1 MSKSYTSNISEN
13 SFFKALVE
21 SDKKNTE
28 LTIQLQ
34 NLNAQLK
41 QLTDTIDFLKDELL
55 QARKQNAA
63 AQEQIAQLLEQ
74 NVALCE
80 QVKLMAHQ
88 KFGKKSEKRSSKKK
102 DDDQDDGDQSGSSD
116 GDGTA
121 PDPDEQIAERNAY
134 RNRSRAKKA
143 RKPKVSIEEMIA
155 KNNIPTRNVYH
166 ELPEE
171 ERVCS
176 VCGTALEEMG
186 SHFMHNSLDITMPVI
201 TVVRHF
207 AKSYH
212 CAECKKHSTDSVT
225 PREEL
230 NLAPV
235 TAPMPK
241 QLLDGKWITAPFI
254 AFLIVMKAEYQI
266 PINRLYNILQNLG
279 CFSPCPATLCSW
291 IIETSQKYLT
301 PVFERMK
308 HYLLAR
314 PILCADETT
323 LQVINES
330 FNRRKQRSYLWQYST
345 PETDS
350 LQIVLFDY
358 KPGRAGKY
366 AAEFL
371 RGFLGKLLVDGFSG
385 YNKVKD
391 AKLAHCWVHARR
403 YFIEAA
409 VATKNKEVIDQA
421 ETALDYFDKIFEIER
436 EMNEKNLCYKERME
450 CRCKKSTP
458 VVEELFQWVD
468 TQAGKPHLT
477 EKLKKAIGYLQNHKE
492 GLKVFLGDPMLP
504 ATNNLV
510 EREFVSVARGR
521 NNWLF
526 AYSEAGAHAL
536 AKMFSIVKT
545 AIRNGLNATRYI
557 TYLLERLTPK
567 SGSLFTSGD
576 LDELLPWSEHIQ
588 SLPEL
593 KCVQA

>member
-13 SFFKALVE
+13 PYFKQMVE
-21 SDKKNTE
+21 KDKENTAQRIQIQE
-28 LTIQLQ
+28 MTGQIIKLTAKIDS
-34 NLNAQLK
+34 
-41 QLTDTIDFLKDELL
+41 LTEKLSKS
-55 QARKQNAA
+55 
-63 AQEQIAQLLEQ
+63 QEQIAQLLSQ

-88 KFGKKSEKRSSKKK
+88 KFGQKSEKRSSKKK
-102 DDDQDDGDQSGSSD
+102 DDDQDDSDESGSSSD
-116 GDGTA
+116 GDGTTA
-121 PDPDEQIAERNAY
+121 DPDEQSAERNAY
-134 RNRSRAKKA
+134 RNRNRAKKA
-143 RKPKVSIEEMIA
+143 RKPKISMEEMIA
-155 KNNIPTRNVYH
+155 KNNLPTRDVYH

-171 ERVCS
+171 ERICS
-176 VCGTALEEMG
+176 ACGTELEEMG
-186 SHFMHNSLDITMPVI
+186 SHFLHYSLDITMPVI
-201 TVVRHF
+201 TVVRHY
-207 AKSYH
+207 AKTYH
-212 CAECKKHSTDSVT
+212 CAECKKRSTDSST
-225 PREEL
+225 PLEEL
-230 NLAPV
+230 NRAPIS
-235 TAPMPK
+235 ASGPK

-266 PINRLYNILQNLG
+266 PTNRIYNILQNLG
-279 CFSPCPATLCSW
+279 CFSPTPATLCSW
-291 IIETSQKYLT
+291 IIETSQKYLA

-308 HYLLAR
+308 QYLLAR

-323 LQVINES
+323 LQVINEAI
-330 FNRRKQRSYLWQYST
+330 NRRKQHSYLWQYST
-345 PETDS
+345 PETDP

-385 YNKVKD
+385 YNKVKNV
-391 AKLAHCWVHARR
+391 KLAHCWVHARR

-436 EMNEKNLCYKERME
+436 EMDEKNLSYEERME
-450 CRCKKSTP
+450 RRYEKSTP
-458 VVEELFQWVD
+458 IVEDLFKWVD
-468 TQAGKPHLT
+468 AQAGKPHLT
-477 EKLKKAIGYLQNHKE
+477 EKLKKAIGYLQNHRE
-492 GLKVFLGDPMLP
+492 GLKVFLGDPLVP
-504 ATNNLV
+504 ASNNLC
-510 EREFVSVARGR
+510 ERQFISVARGR

-545 AIRNGLNATRYI
+545 AIRNGLNATKYI

-567 SGSLFTSGD
+567 SGAPFTAGD